1 MKGDP
6 VATTPSGP
14 AARTAQL
21 DQLLRDELVE
31 RIARALPADGTVEPL
46 AGLYLQRVSVA
57 TDTIYGVA
65 EPSFCVIAQGSKVM
79 LMGDHRVRYDPA
91 HYLLATAEVPV
102 TGAISDAAPAQPYLS
117 LRLTIDPGL
126 VGAVMVEA
134 RQPAPRTS
142 AAVRALAV
150 SPLDASLLEAVVRL
164 VRLLEA
170 PTTAAFLAPLI
181 TREIIYR
188 LLLGEQGDRLR
199 QIAVFGGATQRI
211 AAAIARIRQDVT
223 QPLRIAELA
232 REVGMSVSG
241 FHAHFKAVTAMSPGQ
256 FQTQLRLQEARW
268 LLLGEHLD
276 AASAGA
282 RVGYADPA
290 YFTRAYK
297 RLFGAPPMRDVTQ
310 VRDRGAASGSGP

>member
-1 MKGDP
+1 VEK
-6 VATTPSGP
+6 APSRL
-14 AARTAQL
+14 AARAAQQ
-21 DQLLRDELVE
+21 DQLLRDELAE
-31 RIARALPADGTVEPL
+31 RIGRALPVDGTVEPL
-46 AGLYLQRVSVA
+46 AGLYLQRVSVGSDA
-57 TDTIYGVA
+57 IYGVA
-65 EPSFCVIAQGSKVM
+65 DPSFCVIAQGSKVM
-79 LMGDHRVRYDPA
+79 LMGDHRVQYDPA

-102 TGAISDAAPAQPYLS
+102 TGAISDATPAHPYLS

-126 VGAVMVEA
+126 VGAVMVES
-134 RQPAPRTS
+134 RQPAPRTA

-164 VRLLEA
+164 VRLVDA

-188 LLLGEQGDRLR
+188 LLLGAQGDRLR

-232 REVGMSVSG
+232 QEVGMSVSG

-256 FQTQLRLQEARW
+256 FQTQLRLQEARR

-282 RVGYADPA
+282 RVGYADAA

-297 RLFGAPPMRDVTQ
+297 RQFGAPPIRDVTQ
-310 VRDRGAASGSGP
+310 ARDVGRAGGTR